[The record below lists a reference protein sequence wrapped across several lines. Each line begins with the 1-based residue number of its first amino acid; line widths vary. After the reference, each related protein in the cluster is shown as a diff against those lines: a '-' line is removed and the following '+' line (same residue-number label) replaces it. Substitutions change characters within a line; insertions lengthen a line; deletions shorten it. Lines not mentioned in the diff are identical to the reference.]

1 MQETFLARFPV
12 LCGRKA
18 DSCNITKILSLC
30 VIAITTATITSS
42 LKINILLV
50 NYQQIPAQP
59 NLRSGD
65 TSILQGTLA
74 LVLRV
79 SSEKRVSPYFEAS

>member
-42 LKINILLV
+42 LQINILFV
-50 NYQQIPAQP
+50 
-59 NLRSGD
+59 G
-65 TSILQGTLA
+65 
-74 LVLRV
+74 
-79 SSEKRVSPYFEAS
+79 